1 MAYTTINKS
10 TDYFNTKLYTGNGAD
25 ATAYTGVGFQPD
37 WTWIKKR
44 NGTNYHVLTD
54 AVRGATKQIYS
65 NDTSAEQTVAS
76 GLQSF
81 NADGFTLG
89 TNADTNGNGG
99 TYASWNWLAGGAG
112 SANTDGTINSTV
124 SANTTAGFSIVK
136 WTGNGTNDAT
146 IGHGLGVAP
155 KMIIVKNTSDS
166 VNWRVWHTSLSAN
179 NVLFLNTNQA
189 EMTPA
194 AQGNGYIKT
203 VGTSTFS
210 TYAGS
215 TDDNGVNG
223 NGDAMIAYCF
233 AEKSGYSK
241 FGSYTGNGN
250 ADGTFVYTGFKP
262 AFFLVKCT
270 GTTDDWFIYDNKRDP
285 RNLMQTRLR
294 PNTTTA
300 DTTNTAYYMDF
311 LSNGFKLYT
320 GNQGFNG
327 STRDYVYMAF
337 GQTIVGSNNIPAT
350 AR

>member
-10 TDYFNTKLYTGNGAD
+10 TTYFNTKLYTGNGAD

-337 GQTIVGSNNIPAT
+337 GQSLVGSNNIPAT